1 MLIGF
6 NFLIKNKSKIK
17 KHKASTI
24 VGKIHKKEAIL
35 VSIRECWFRF
45 KSAIFRK
52 CKKERLL
59 KYSGFY
65 VAGLI

>member
-24 VGKIHKKEAIL
+24 VGKIHKKKAIL
-35 VSIRECWFRF
+35 VSIKEC
-45 KSAIFRK
+45 
-52 CKKERLL
+52 
-59 KYSGFY
+59 
-65 VAGLI
+65 